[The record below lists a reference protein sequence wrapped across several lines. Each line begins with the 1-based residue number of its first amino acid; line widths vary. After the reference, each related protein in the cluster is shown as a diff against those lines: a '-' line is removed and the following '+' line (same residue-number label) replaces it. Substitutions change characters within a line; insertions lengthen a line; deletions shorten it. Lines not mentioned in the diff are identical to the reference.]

1 MIRNAINFFS
11 RFLFSQQEQEQE
23 QEQEK
28 EKEKEEE
35 KVDDIE
41 EEEFI
46 RQKYARDDEEPVPW
60 SVEKLAHTPAGGSQ
74 GFYPLSK
81 FSIFK
86 NVIRNDDNLHFPE
99 FLWLSKNHYN
109 MQWTLSRTLRRLKN
123 VIVVMEYEP
132 SIKTDEIGLRT
143 TMHAAQ
149 GGLGKVLQA
158 VGLAS
163 GQFTIEQEN
172 ILLRCF
178 SMFVVDDDGKLTA
191 EDIKHVS
198 LWNILNSCFIR
209 YLFVALF
216 MLFVG
221 GCDDGCG

>member
-1 MIRNAINFFS
+1 VHVANYEVIDRVLPIP
-11 RFLFSQQEQEQE
+11 LQEQEQE

-60 SVEKLAHTPAGGSQ
+60 NIEKLARPPGNGEL
-74 GFYPLSK
+74 GFYPMSQ

-86 NVIRNDDNLHFPE
+86 NVVRANNTLKFPE
-99 FLWLSKNHYN
+99 FLWVSKNHYN
-109 MQWTLSRTLRRLKN
+109 LGWTLNRTLRRLKN

-132 SIKTDEIGLRT
+132 SIKEEEPSLRSSIV
-143 TMHAAQ
+143 
-149 GGLGKVLQA
+149 GSVSKVLKD
-158 VGLAS
+158 VGLAG
-163 GQFTIEQEN
+163 GQFTPDQEN

-178 SMFVVDDDGKLTA
+178 GMFDIDDDGKLSP

-198 LWNILNSCFIR
+198 YCIMVLWL
-209 YLFVALF
+209 
-216 MLFVG
+216 G
-221 GCDDGCG
+221 

>member
-1 MIRNAINFFS
+1 MLNYEVTDRV
-11 RFLFSQQEQEQE
+11 LPLPLQEQEQE

-60 SVEKLAHTPAGGSQ
+60 NIEKLARPPGNGEL
-74 GFYPLSK
+74 GFYPMSQ

-86 NVIRNDDNLHFPE
+86 NVVRANNTLKFPE
-99 FLWLSKNHYN
+99 FLWVSKNHYN
-109 MQWTLSRTLRRLKN
+109 LGWTLNRTLRRLKN

-132 SIKTDEIGLRT
+132 SIKEVESTLQSSIIGSVS
-143 TMHAAQ
+143 
-149 GGLGKVLQA
+149 KVLKD
-158 VGLAS
+158 VGLAG
-163 GQFTIEQEN
+163 GQFTPDQEN

-178 SMFVVDDDGKLTA
+178 GMFDIDDDGKLGP

-198 LWNILNSCFIR
+198 IVSWC
-209 YLFVALF
+209 
-216 MLFVG
+216 
-221 GCDDGCG
+221 CGLLSVWW